1 MISPPVIVAQR
12 ILELGMILTLVR
24 EPWAESETARLRS
37 IKNSCEMGWKI
48 KEDSSNRHRE
58 KAESWW
64 ECREVS
70 GV

>member
-1 MISPPVIVAQR
+1 MIFI
-12 ILELGMILTLVR
+12 LVR
-24 EPWAESETARLRS
+24 ELWVELEIVRLRS

-48 KEDSSNRHRE
+48 KEDFSNRYRE
-58 KAESWW
+58 KVESWW